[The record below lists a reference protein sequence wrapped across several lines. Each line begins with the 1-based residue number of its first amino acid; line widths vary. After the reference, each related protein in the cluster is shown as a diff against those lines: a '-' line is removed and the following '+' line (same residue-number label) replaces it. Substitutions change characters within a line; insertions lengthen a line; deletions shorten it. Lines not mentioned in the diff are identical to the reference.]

1 MNEMHGKRREPRAF
15 WPALVLTVLAGGLL
29 PLQFAVNGAL
39 ADHLGSVT
47 LTGTLSYAAG
57 TLGLLVL
64 LGLSRQRPDWTAARQ
79 APRWSWLGGV
89 VGSAYVVGSVVL
101 TQALGTAVATTLV
114 IAAQVVTA
122 IGLDHLGG
130 LGLERRRVNPARAG
144 ALALVLAALGLR
156 LWGAA

>member
-1 MNEMHGKRREPRAF
+1 MVQRAF

-39 ADHLGSVT
+39 ADELGSVT

-64 LGLSRQRPDWTAARQ
+64 LGLTRQRPDWEGARQ

-122 IGLDHLGG
+122 ILLDHLGV
-130 LGLERRRVNPARAG
+130 LGLERRRVNPARVG

>member
-1 MNEMHGKRREPRAF
+1 MSTRSF
-15 WPALVLTVLAGGLL
+15 WPFLILTILAGGLL

-39 ADHLGSVT
+39 AGHVQSVT
-47 LTGTLSYAAG
+47 LTGAVSYAVG
-57 TLGLLVL
+57 TLGLGLLLVL
-64 LGLSRQRPDWTAARQ
+64 GRQQPAWGVARY

-101 TQALGTAVATTLV
+101 TQALGTALATTLV

-122 IGLDHLGG
+122 TLLDHLGA
-130 LGLERRRVNPARAG
+130 LGLRRRRVNRARAA

>member
-1 MNEMHGKRREPRAF
+1 MSTRSF
-15 WPALVLTVLAGGLL
+15 WPVLVLTILAGGLL

-39 ADHLGSVT
+39 AGHVQSVT
-47 LTGTLSYAAG
+47 LTGTVSYLVG
-57 TLGLLVL
+57 TIGLALLLILG
-64 LGLSRQRPDWTAARQ
+64 RQRPDWAAARQ

-101 TQALGTAVATTLV
+101 TQALGTALATTLV

-122 IGLDHLGG
+122 IGLDHLGA
-130 LGLERRRVNPARAG
+130 LGLERRRVNRARAA
-144 ALALVLAALGLR
+144 ALALVLAALGAR

>member
-1 MNEMHGKRREPRAF
+1 MDQRSF

-39 ADHLGSVT
+39 ADELGSVT

-64 LGLSRQRPDWTAARQ
+64 LGLTRQRPDWEGARQ
-79 APRWSWLGGV
+79 APPWSWLGGV

-122 IGLDHLGG
+122 ILLDHLGV
-130 LGLERRRVNPARAG
+130 LGLERRRVNLARAG